1 MQFLTLNMFFE
12 SCKNV
17 DVAVIYMRAGSECQ
31 MVFLQFINNFQK
43 DYTKQKKLKFI
54 TSFENVYSKPM

>member
-31 MVFLQFINNFQK
+31 MGFLQFINN
-43 DYTKQKKLKFI
+43 I
-54 TSFENVYSKPM
+54 TANAYNVRY